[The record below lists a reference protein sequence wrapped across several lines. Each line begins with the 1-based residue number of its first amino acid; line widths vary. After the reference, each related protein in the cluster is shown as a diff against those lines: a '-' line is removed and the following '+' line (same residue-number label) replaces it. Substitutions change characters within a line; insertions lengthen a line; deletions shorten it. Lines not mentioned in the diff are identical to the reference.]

1 MAKAIRTPAHIN
13 NGSTGAC
20 TRPARH
26 ALPCSAVPRNTQRDA
41 IAPNPEAGG
50 EKKAWDDRL
59 IGQGVSTYLEEPDE
73 RRRWR
78 LERGTASGGGRRIGE
93 WNGRSQLLIAR
104 PWSCLDGGKTNGFR
118 NGGGSGR
125 GRLWFSFL
133 ERGKERSRPT
143 KERARRLH

>member
-78 LERGTASGGGRRIGE
+78 LERGTASGGGR
-93 WNGRSQLLIAR
+93 
-104 PWSCLDGGKTNGFR
+104 
-118 NGGGSGR
+118 
-125 GRLWFSFL
+125 
-133 ERGKERSRPT
+133 
-143 KERARRLH
+143 

>member
-73 RRRWR
+73 RRR
-78 LERGTASGGGRRIGE
+78 
-93 WNGRSQLLIAR
+93 
-104 PWSCLDGGKTNGFR
+104 
-118 NGGGSGR
+118 
-125 GRLWFSFL
+125 
-133 ERGKERSRPT
+133 
-143 KERARRLH
+143 